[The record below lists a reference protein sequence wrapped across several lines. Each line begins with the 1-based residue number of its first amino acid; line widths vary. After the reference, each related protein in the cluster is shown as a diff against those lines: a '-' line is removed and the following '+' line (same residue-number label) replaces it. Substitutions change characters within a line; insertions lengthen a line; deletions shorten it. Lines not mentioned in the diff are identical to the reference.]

1 MTTLALALVLLIA
14 LPATE
19 AFWPTTVVGWITVV
33 GFLAGLVSG
42 LWAYAKFLAH
52 LNGLGARVDAVEKE
66 QTAAKERDENLSRA
80 MERMTRA
87 QEQLLEKL
95 GAAEHKSD
103 RCSEDM
109 EQYTREVGS
118 QIHEL
123 TKLIQHE
130 GREAGERLKGV
141 ETKLDFLMRE
151 RERDDR
157 FRRTDQ

>member
-1 MTTLALALVLLIA
+1 VAV
-14 LPATE
+14 PSPE
-19 AFWPTTVVGWITVV
+19 GFWPTTVVGWITVV

-52 LNGLGARVDAVEKE
+52 LNGLGTRVDIVEKH
-66 QTAAKERDENLSRA
+66 QAAAEERDETLSRA
-80 MERMTRA
+80 MDRVTQA
-87 QEQLLEKL
+87 QDHLLEKI
-95 GAAEHKSD
+95 GAAERQSS

-157 FRRTDQ
+157 FRRTD